1 MRRPVYLL
9 VMAALLGGALVLS
22 AAGLAAE
29 SKGKE
34 KTKKKGSKGHP
45 TYVFVDSTFAPQGT
59 NRIAVNMTNTTG
71 DVDAYHEFYTLF
83 ENAIRDKAGFILI
96 PREEVAIE
104 AEKKG
109 LKNEQQALARRW
121 KEERKVDPQMLRR
134 VSSELGLAYYLE
146 GELIEWNSQQVD
158 WNVEG
163 YSHSEVKAEIRI
175 FSGTTGQLVYEAHDR
190 VELKSQLH
198 DPRAQGGMV
207 DDLGIQ
213 RGGSQIVPPAP
224 PIKDAAQDVAKNLVS
239 AIP

>member
-1 MRRPVYLL
+1 MRRPVCLMVL
-9 VMAALLGGALVLS
+9 AVLLGGIVLL
-22 AAGLAAE
+22 LAADAPAQ
-29 SKGKE
+29 SKSKE
-34 KTKKKGSKGHP
+34 KAKKKGSKGHP

-59 NRIAVNMTNTTG
+59 NRIAVNLTNTTG
-71 DVDAYHEFYTLF
+71 DADAYHEFYTLL

-96 PREEVAIE
+96 PREDVTVE

-121 KEERKVDPQMLRR
+121 KEERKVDPEMLRR
-134 VSSELGLAYYLE
+134 VSSELGLSYYLE
-146 GELIEWNSQQVD
+146 GELTEWNSQQVD

-213 RGGSQIVPPAP
+213 RGGSQVVPPAP
-224 PIKDAAQDVAKNLVS
+224 PIKDAAEEVAKNLVS

>member
-1 MRRPVYLL
+1 
-9 VMAALLGGALVLS
+9 MAALLGGVLLL
-22 AAGLAAE
+22 AATGFAAE
-29 SKGKE
+29 SKSKD

-71 DVDAYHEFYTLF
+71 NVDAYHEFYTLF
-83 ENAIRDKAGFILI
+83 ENAIRDKAGFILV
-96 PREEVAIE
+96 PREEVAFE

-121 KEERKVDPQMLRR
+121 KDERKVDPEMLRQ
-134 VSSELGLAYYLE
+134 VSTALGLAYYLE
-146 GELIEWNSQQVD
+146 GELIEWNSAQVE

-175 FSGTTGQLVYEAHDR
+175 FSGQTGQLVYEAHDR
-190 VELKSQLH
+190 VELRSQLH
-198 DPRAQGGMV
+198 DPRAQTGMV

-213 RGGSQIVPPAP
+213 RGGSQVVPPAP
-224 PIKDAAQDVAKNLVS
+224 PIRDAAEEVAKNLVS